1 MARPRIDP
9 VQERALEA
17 VRTAR
22 LARMQARAQAEADAR
37 NLIRDKMR
45 AVELVESRAV
55 RSALEAGV
63 SRRRVGIEGLGTS
76 DYNTV
81 TKVLAL
87 TEPETQALA
96 AVQDA
101 RVRTVS
107 PDERASI
114 QPAHMVEIPADAVVL
129 RVDWPEIDAVRG
141 GAVDLHGYAWHDDAR
156 DRWVLASED
165 DDPSGM
171 GAGEL
176 SGQLILK
183 NEALLARLSAVANE
197 HSS

>member
-107 PDERASI
+107 ADERASI

-141 GAVDLHGYAWHDDAR
+141 GTVDLHGYTWHDDAR

-183 NEALLARLSAVANE
+183 NDALLARLSAVANE